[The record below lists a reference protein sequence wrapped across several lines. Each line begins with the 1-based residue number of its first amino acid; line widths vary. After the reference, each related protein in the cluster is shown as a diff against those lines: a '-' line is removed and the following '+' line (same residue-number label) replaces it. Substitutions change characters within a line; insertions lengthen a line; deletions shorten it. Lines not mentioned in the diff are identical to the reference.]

1 MINTTQKAQLKRRLK
16 RLHQQLHHEQHCMI
30 AREKILSPA
39 LQESVDKLLA
49 RTTPAKEK
57 KSYIWEGKE
66 YTEAEF
72 HKAVKAVNSDNPCIV
87 LPYKGEVNS
96 SEK

>member
-16 RLHQQLHHEQHCMI
+16 RLHKELSHESHCMI
-30 AREKILSPA
+30 AFEKTLSPE
-39 LQESVDKLLA
+39 LQASVDKLLA
-49 RTTPAKEK
+49 RTAPAPEK
-57 KSYIWEGKE
+57 TYLWEGKE

-87 LPYKGEVNS
+87 LPYRGEANS

>member
-72 HKAVKAVNSDNPCIV
+72 HKAVKDVNSDNPCIV

>member
-49 RTTPAKEK
+49 QTTPTQEK